1 MKRFPLLPSCVTTTA
16 ALGLAGLLPTGIKA
30 ADFSEASR
38 LAEVNDPE
46 VLAYVNLQHDFKTL
60 GDWLSRI
67 HRAALQANP
76 TAPPIP
82 VDYQALFADLGL
94 AEMQYALLASERST
108 DLPGSFLNQVL
119 LELGTTPSG
128 LFAIMSTEN
137 RPFDF
142 AGRVPGDTDAVS
154 QFQLNAD
161 ALLQFARLTATRIM
175 GPTGQSLID
184 AQMQAPLY
192 PDGPTGAQLIELLST
207 TYYSASNLDPERFAD
222 STDLSLAQLTGDF
235 AYVVENAAEL
245 PGLVAPLLPPSAN
258 FSKVENDP
266 HKAYRLPFEFTPDSQ
281 QFLYFSQLPDTDHLL
296 ITNSMEARTWFLA
309 DDSGIT
315 DHPDFQRMI
324 SQLPDQGLLFNFT
337 SAKASRH
344 AMKLV
349 ETALRETPDMPAQAQ
364 PFIAIL
370 LEALES
376 FTGPTMSVLVRDES
390 RLHLRNLAPYS
401 QKTSLAIAGAVVPG
415 VAAAIAIPA
424 FQKVQE
430 ASTEKAV
437 TNNLRQLA
445 AASQQY
451 FLETGESSV
460 MAEDLIG
467 PDAYI
472 PQLQSVAGESYQNI
486 LISADETTLSVT
498 LPDGSVISYSF

>member
-1 MKRFPLLPSCVTTTA
+1 MKRFLPLPSCLATA
-16 ALGLAGLLPTGIKA
+16 ALGLATLLPLGSQA

-38 LAEVNDPE
+38 LVDLKDPE

-60 GDWLSRI
+60 GDWLGRV
-67 HRAALQANP
+67 HRAVLQANP
-76 TAPPIP
+76 SAPPIP

-94 AEMQYALLASERST
+94 AEMHYALLASERAA
-108 DLPGSFLNQVL
+108 DVPGTFLNQLL
-119 LELGTTPSG
+119 LELGTNPTG
-128 LFAIMSTEN
+128 LFAIMGTEN

-154 QFQLNAD
+154 QFQLNGD
-161 ALLQFARLTATRIM
+161 AILQFARLTATRIM
-175 GPTGQSLID
+175 GATGQSLID

-192 PDGPTGAQLIELLST
+192 PEGPTAARLIELLST

-266 HKAYRLPFEFTPDSQ
+266 HNAYRIPFEFTPDSQ
-281 QFLYFSQLPDTDHLL
+281 QFLYFSHLPESDHLL
-296 ITNSMEARTWFLA
+296 ITNSLEARAWFLA

-315 DHPDFQRMI
+315 DNPDFQRMS
-324 SQLPDQGLLFNFT
+324 SQLPDQGLFFNFS

-349 ETALRETPDMPAQAQ
+349 ESALRQTPDMPPQAQ
-364 PFIAIL
+364 PFVGL
-370 LEALES
+370 FLEALQS
-376 FTGPTMSVLVRDES
+376 FTGPNMSVLVRDES

-415 VAAAIAIPA
+415 IAAAIAIPA

-467 PDAYI
+467 PEAYI